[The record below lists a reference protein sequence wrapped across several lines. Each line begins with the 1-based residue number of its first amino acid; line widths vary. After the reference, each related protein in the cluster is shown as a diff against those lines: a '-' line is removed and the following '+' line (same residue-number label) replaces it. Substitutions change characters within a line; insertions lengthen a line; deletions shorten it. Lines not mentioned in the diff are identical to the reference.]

1 MNVSHFPIFPSAV
14 LRCHTMDKSL
24 FAAPSDEIRAQV
36 LHCSGQCE
44 RLVREADRRA
54 ITGVTRTLWWK
65 MEREGLAPKR
75 VRLSIHCVAWRLS
88 DLLWWI
94 EQRKAA

>member
-1 MNVSHFPIFPSAV
+1 MKSNISNGSKVSREAGAIQ
-14 LRCHTMDKSL
+14 
-24 FAAPSDEIRAQV
+24 RAQV